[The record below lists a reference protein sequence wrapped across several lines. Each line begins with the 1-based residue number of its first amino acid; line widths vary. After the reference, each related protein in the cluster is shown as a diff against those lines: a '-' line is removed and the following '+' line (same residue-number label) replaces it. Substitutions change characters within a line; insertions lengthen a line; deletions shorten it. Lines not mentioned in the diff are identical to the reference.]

1 MITPEMLE
9 EPQKIT
15 WCTGCGNFGILAS
28 LKKAVIELNK
38 PIHELVL
45 TSGIGCSSKI
55 PHYIGG
61 VNSIHTLHG
70 RPIPVAT
77 GIHLANTDLDVFV
90 HTGDGDC
97 LAEGLGHFVHAARRN
112 VDMAVFIHNNGVN
125 GLTKG
130 QFSPA
135 APRGYISKTSPPPPG
150 APMDPVSPTAQAI
163 TAGATFVARGFSGD
177 QKGLVKLMVQA
188 IRHKGFAVIDILQP
202 CVTWNRQLTWKYYNE
217 HTYSLEDNG
226 HDVTN
231 KLQALE
237 KAMENGN
244 KYPVG
249 VFYNVER
256 PDLASGIALP
266 EKGALKDHMT
276 DLKDVQKIID
286 DLTF

>member
-9 EPQKIT
+9 DPQKVT
-15 WCTGCGNFGILAS
+15 WCTGCGNHGILAA
-28 LKKAVIELNK
+28 LKKAVIELDR
-38 PIHELVL
+38 PVHEVAIS
-45 TSGIGCSSKI
+45 SGIGCSSKI

-70 RPIPVAT
+70 RPIPIAT
-77 GIHLANTDLDVFV
+77 GMHVVNTNLDVIV

-112 VDMAVFIHNNGVN
+112 VNLAVFIHNNGVN

-130 QFSPA
+130 QFSPS

-150 APMDPVSPTAQAI
+150 APMDPVNPTAQAI

-177 QKGLVKLMVQA
+177 QKGLVKLMVEA

-202 CVTWNRQLTWKYYNE
+202 CVTWNHQLTWKYYNE
-217 HTYSLEDNG
+217 HTYSLQDND
-226 HDVTN
+226 HDLTD
-231 KLQALE
+231 KFQALA
-237 KAMENGN
+237 KAMENGDR
-244 KYPVG
+244 YPVG
-249 VFYNVER
+249 VFYKVER
-256 PDLASGIALP
+256 PDLVSGMALP
-266 EKGALKDHMT
+266 DKGALKDHPT

-286 DLTF
+286 DLML

>member
-9 EPQKIT
+9 EPQKVT
-15 WCTGCGNFGILAS
+15 WCTGCGNFGILAA
-28 LKKAVIELNK
+28 LKKAVIELGK
-38 PIHELVL
+38 PIHEIVL
-45 TSGIGCSSKI
+45 ASGIGCSSKI

-70 RPIPVAT
+70 RPIPIAT
-77 GIHLANTDLDVFV
+77 GIHLANTSLDVIV

-112 VDMAVFIHNNGVN
+112 VDIAVFIHNNGVN

-130 QFSPA
+130 QYSPA
-135 APRGYISKTSPPPPG
+135 APRGYVSNTSPPPPG
-150 APMDPVSPTAQAI
+150 APMDPVNPMAQAI

-177 QKGLVKLMVQA
+177 QKGLVNLMLEA

-217 HTYSLEDNG
+217 HTYALEETG

-231 KLQALE
+231 KFKALE
-237 KAMENGN
+237 KAMENGDR
-244 KYPVG
+244 YPVG
-249 VFYNVER
+249 VFYKVES

-266 EKGALKDHMT
+266 EKGTLKDHTT

-286 DLTF
+286 DLLL

>member
-9 EPQKIT
+9 DPQKIT
-15 WCTGCGNFGILAS
+15 WCTGCGNFGILAA

-38 PIHELVL
+38 PIHNIVL

-55 PHYIGG
+55 LHYIGG

-77 GIHLANTDLDVFV
+77 GIHLANTDLEVLV

-97 LAEGLGHFVHAARRN
+97 LAEGLGHFIHAARRN
-112 VDMAVFIHNNGVN
+112 VNIAVFIHDNGVN
-125 GLTKG
+125 ALTKG

-150 APMDPVSPTAQAI
+150 APMDPVSSTAQAI

-177 QKGLVKLMVQA
+177 QKGLVKLMVKA
-188 IRHKGFAVIDILQP
+188 INHKGFAVIDILQP
-202 CVTWNRQLTWKYYNE
+202 CVTWNRQLTWKFYNE
-217 HTYSLEDNG
+217 HTYSLQENE
-226 HDVTN
+226 HDVTD
-231 KLQALE
+231 KFQALE
-237 KAMENGN
+237 KAMENGDR
-244 KYPVG
+244 YPVG
-249 VFYNVER
+249 IFYNVER
-256 PDLASGIALP
+256 PDIASGIALP
-266 EKGALKDHMT
+266 EKGALKDHKT

-286 DLTF
+286 DLML